1 LETSIPSLTTGQ
13 MVDVDRL
20 MIDVYGIQLVQMM
33 ENAGANL
40 AKLARRMLGGDIQS
54 RQIAML
60 CGAGNNGGGGMVAA
74 RHLSNWGAEVQV
86 KLVADPARL
95 KEAPAHQWRILEAMQ
110 LAGNY
115 EPDLEACDLVIDA
128 ILGYGLAGD
137 PRGQI
142 ADWITRINTA
152 GRPSLALDVPSGLD
166 ASTGIPGA
174 PCLRATATLTLA
186 MPKTGLLVPSALP
199 YVGALY
205 LADIGVPPALY
216 DRLGIQAP
224 PIFAYDS
231 IVEIPTS

>member
-1 LETSIPSLTTGQ
+1 
-13 MVDVDRL
+13 MVEVDWL
-20 MIDVYGIQLVQMM
+20 MVEVYGIQLVQMM

-54 RQIAML
+54 RKIAML

-110 LAGNY
+110 LAGNH
-115 EPDLEACDLVIDA
+115 EPDLETCDLVIDA
-128 ILGYGLAGD
+128 MLGYGLKGD
-137 PRGQI
+137 PRGQV
-142 ADWITRINTA
+142 ADWIARVNTA
-152 GRPSLALDVPSGLD
+152 GRLSLALDAPSGLD
-166 ASTGIPGA
+166 ASTGIPGT
-174 PCLRATATLTLA
+174 PCLRAAATLTLA
-186 MPKTGLLVPSALP
+186 MPKTGLLVPSALR

-216 DRLGIQAP
+216 DRLGIHAP
-224 PIFAYDS
+224 PIFAHDS
-231 IVEIPTS
+231 IIEIQTI